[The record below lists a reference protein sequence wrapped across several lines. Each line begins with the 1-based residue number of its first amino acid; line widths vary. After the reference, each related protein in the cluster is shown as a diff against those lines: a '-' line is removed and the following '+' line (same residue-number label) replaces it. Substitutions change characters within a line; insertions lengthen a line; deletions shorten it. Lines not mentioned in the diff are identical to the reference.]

1 MKDFFW
7 YFLSKVVLKFFFSL
21 QINGKEN
28 YLKLKDKPLIIA
40 SNHFSY
46 LDGVLLLLID
56 RWKFYFLV
64 DKTMANQKP
73 FRFFIKQIKYIPIT
87 GHSAYSIRQLIYFLK
102 KNKPITIFPEGRIST
117 TGRLMNFQ
125 NGMVMVAAKTGV
137 LFAIV
142 LSTKK

>member
-64 DKTMANQKP
+64 DKTMANKTP
-73 FRFFIKQIKYIPIT
+73 VLAAT
-87 GHSAYSIRQLIYFLK
+87 
-102 KNKPITIFPEGRIST
+102 ITIPFWKFINRP
-117 TGRLMNFQ
+117 
-125 NGMVMVAAKTGV
+125 VV
-137 LFAIV
+137 LILPSGKIV
-142 LSTKK
+142 IGLFFFKK

>member
-7 YFLSKVVLKFFFSL
+7 YFLSKVVFKFFFSL

-40 SNHFSY
+40 SNHISY
-46 LDGVLLLLID
+46 LDGIFLLLID

-64 DKTMANQKP
+64 DKTTANQNP
-73 FRFFIKQIKYIPIT
+73 FRFFVKQIKFIPIT
-87 GHSAYSIRQLIYFLK
+87 ANSAYSIRQLIYFLK
-102 KNKPITIFPEGRIST
+102 KNKPIAIFPEGRITT

-125 NGMVMVAAKTGV
+125 FLSC
-137 LFAIV
+137 LFA
-142 LSTKK
+142 LKMLT